1 MENMQIFCEEIL
13 SYAEHVPLIESERN
27 ETQRDK
33 GSCMCWSDTLSH
45 PRGEQTNWGF
55 KTAESTKKGLLT
67 GDEAGVKD
75 HCCAACSW
83 PMAGPKVQHPW
94 PSNHEQDT
102 TSTEVLAIAAHLNSH
117 RRCVVMA
124 RC

>member
-55 KTAESTKKGLLT
+55 KTAESTKKGLLA
-67 GDEAGVKD
+67 GDD
-75 HCCAACSW
+75 SSTQNCS
-83 PMAGPKVQHPW
+83 
-94 PSNHEQDT
+94 T
-102 TSTEVLAIAAHLNSH
+102 TSHGEGPSMIVRHYRPPPWAD
-117 RRCVVMA
+117 
-124 RC
+124 